1 MISRIAIWLCLL
13 LAMPVQ
19 AGLRIVD
26 DGGHVLEFEQAPQRV
41 ISLSPHLTELLFA
54 VGAGT
59 QLVGVDS
66 ASDYPPAARKI
77 PRIGDF
83 SRVSLERVLAA
94 KPDLVVAWS
103 RGNRAVDIHQL
114 KRLGLPVLSTD
125 ARRLEDVGRLL
136 RLLGQATG
144 HAENGE
150 AAAERFSLRLRAM
163 RLRHPHRDTPLAVF
177 YQVWDRPLMTVG
189 GSHWISDAL
198 VLCGG
203 RNVFDDIESASPV
216 VSREAVLLRAPEL
229 VIGGS
234 DAPGLLQ
241 QWQRFAAL
249 PAVRNNGFVRVDA
262 DLLHRP
268 TPRLLDGVEALCAA
282 LAPYGR

>member
-13 LAMPVQ
+13 LAMQVQ

-26 DGGHVLEFEQAPQRV
+26 DGGHVLEFGQAPQRV

-83 SRVSLERVLAA
+83 SRVNLERVLAA

-103 RGNRAVDIHQL
+103 GGNRAVDIHQL
-114 KRLGLPVLSTD
+114 KRLGLPVLLTD
-125 ARRLEDVGRLL
+125 ARRLEDVDRLL

-150 AAAERFSLRLRAM
+150 AAADRFSRRLRAM
-163 RLRHPHRDTPLAVF
+163 RLDQPSRDTPLAVF

-203 RNVFDDIESASPV
+203 RNVFDDIASASPV
-216 VSREAVLLRAPEL
+216 VSREAVLLRAPEA
-229 VIGGS
+229 VVGGR
-234 DAPGLLQ
+234 DAPGLLH

-249 PAVRNNGFVRVDA
+249 PAVKNNGFVRVDA